1 MFFILLSL
9 PRKYPLLSKPS
20 PPACNSGFRLEK
32 ILSLKSQL
40 KKTLKMSSGLFFR
53 RKAPA
58 PQKPLYNYR
67 LSSTPCGVRSEICLF
82 SVLALSHHSLVISVM
97 KLSMIHVHEMKV
109 TFSSNDNLNRSSLF
123 FVNGNN
129 IPTLFSYLKYVI
141 KIILYGRPIQVAVRG
156 QKPAHTLIS
165 QNIETTDS

>member
-1 MFFILLSL
+1 MQLRLAV
-9 PRKYPLLSKPS
+9 RK
-20 PPACNSGFRLEK
+20 N
-32 ILSLKSQL
+32 LKSQVSAE
-40 KKTLKMSSGLFFR
+40 KTLKMSSGLFFR

-82 SVLALSHHSLVISVM
+82 SLLALSQHSLVISVM
-97 KLSMIHVHEMKV
+97 RLSMIHVHQIKV

-123 FVNGNN
+123 FVNNS
-129 IPTLFSYLKYVI
+129 PTLFSYLKYVI
-141 KIILYGRPIQVAVRG
+141 KILLYGRPIQVAVRG

-165 QNIETTDS
+165 QNIETTDSWSD